1 MTTKK
6 SSKIK
11 FITAVG
17 RRKTASARVQLFK
30 KKGSLTVNGMP
41 IAKYFPGKVNKVFY
55 LKPFQ
60 LTNTLGKYSGRI
72 KVAGSGKKGQL
83 GAVIHGLSRVLI
95 KDNLD
100 FRPVL
105 KKAGLLTRDSRKRER
120 RKAGLAHSA
129 RAKKISPKR

>member
-30 KKGSLTVNGMP
+30 KKGSLTVNGLL
-41 IAKYFPGKVNKVFY
+41 IDKYFPGKIDKVFY

-83 GAVIHGLSRVLI
+83 GAVVHGLARVLI
-95 KDNLD
+95 KDNPD
-100 FRPVL
+100 FRAVL
-105 KKAGLLTRDSRKRER
+105 KKAGLLTRDPRKKER
-120 RKAGLAHSA
+120 RKAGLAHAA